1 MRLVNL
7 FLYTLCGTLLLCT
20 PFAIDRTLVNGI
32 VMGKLFWAQGI
43 ISLLAV
49 ATIFAVLSRDDKPS
63 FSFRREDAL
72 PLLIAGWNLAIYPW
86 GLNPEP
92 QKLLFGGGLL
102 ALWFLLRSLLQR
114 YPWLKGYLLFA
125 LVLTGIAEAI
135 EGIQQLEGY
144 AYSNHSLF
152 PLTGTFFNPGPY
164 SGYLAIILP
173 IGLDLFLRKS
183 LPTPIR
189 YTGAAYALLCLIVLP
204 AGMSRSAWIAACIAC
219 AWVYLAHRLD
229 WERLNRWQ
237 KRHRFI
243 TILALI
249 IGCGLLGIGGYR
261 LYSLKKDSADGR
273 VLLWKITTRAI
284 AEKPVQGTGLGGFPH
299 AYAEAQAEYM
309 ASGKASEQEKRIA
322 GCPEYAFNEYLHIG
336 TEQGIIGLT
345 LFIAWLGIWLYKSL
359 RHRRYA
365 CAGALIAFYLFAFA
379 SYPLRLP
386 EFWIVLIILGVIATS
401 EVSPIKGNFPK
412 HPEGYKRL
420 FLTAFA
426 LLGITCFLGQ
436 KAYYKAYQNWSRA
449 RMYYNNKAYES
460 ALPEYQSLY
469 PLLSHKPEFL
479 FEIAQCLGQT
489 GQYERANAC
498 LIRAIKLSAD
508 PMLYYV
514 LAKNEQALKQYPEA
528 EEHLT
533 HAIDILPERIYPYYL
548 LAHLYAEPDFFHP
561 EKLREASDSVLRKVP
576 KIESPAI
583 REMREKVRKICP
595 DHAPTSSHNLLL

>member
-229 WERLNRWQ
+229 WERLNR
-237 KRHRFI
+237 
-243 TILALI
+243 
-249 IGCGLLGIGGYR
+249 
-261 LYSLKKDSADGR
+261 
-273 VLLWKITTRAI
+273 
-284 AEKPVQGTGLGGFPH
+284 
-299 AYAEAQAEYM
+299 
-309 ASGKASEQEKRIA
+309 
-322 GCPEYAFNEYLHIG
+322 
-336 TEQGIIGLT
+336 
-345 LFIAWLGIWLYKSL
+345 
-359 RHRRYA
+359 
-365 CAGALIAFYLFAFA
+365 
-379 SYPLRLP
+379 
-386 EFWIVLIILGVIATS
+386 
-401 EVSPIKGNFPK
+401 
-412 HPEGYKRL
+412 
-420 FLTAFA
+420 
-426 LLGITCFLGQ
+426 
-436 KAYYKAYQNWSRA
+436 
-449 RMYYNNKAYES
+449 
-460 ALPEYQSLY
+460 
-469 PLLSHKPEFL
+469 
-479 FEIAQCLGQT
+479 
-489 GQYERANAC
+489 
-498 LIRAIKLSAD
+498 
-508 PMLYYV
+508 
-514 LAKNEQALKQYPEA
+514 
-528 EEHLT
+528 
-533 HAIDILPERIYPYYL
+533 
-548 LAHLYAEPDFFHP
+548 
-561 EKLREASDSVLRKVP
+561 
-576 KIESPAI
+576 
-583 REMREKVRKICP
+583 
-595 DHAPTSSHNLLL
+595 

>member
-1 MRLVNL
+1 MRLINL

-219 AWVYLAHRLD
+219 AWVYLTHRLD

-237 KRHRFI
+237 KRHRFS

-299 AYAEAQAEYM
+299 GIRVQRIPAHRHGARHHRINPIHRMAQYM
-309 ASGKASEQEKRIA
+309 ALQKPPTPKIRLRRGAYRV
-322 GCPEYAFNEYLHIG
+322 L
-336 TEQGIIGLT
+336 
-345 LFIAWLGIWLYKSL
+345 SL
-359 RHRRYA
+359 RIR
-365 CAGALIAFYLFAFA
+365 LLPPA
-379 SYPLRLP
+379 SPG
-386 EFWIVLIILGVIATS
+386 VLDRIDHFRS
-401 EVSPIKGNFPK
+401 DR
-412 HPEGYKRL
+412 H
-420 FLTAFA
+420 
-426 LLGITCFLGQ
+426 
-436 KAYYKAYQNWSRA
+436 
-449 RMYYNNKAYES
+449 
-460 ALPEYQSLY
+460 
-469 PLLSHKPEFL
+469 
-479 FEIAQCLGQT
+479 
-489 GQYERANAC
+489 ERG
-498 LIRAIKLSAD
+498 
-508 PMLYYV
+508 
-514 LAKNEQALKQYPEA
+514 
-528 EEHLT
+528 
-533 HAIDILPERIYPYYL
+533 
-548 LAHLYAEPDFFHP
+548 
-561 EKLREASDSVLRKVP
+561 
-576 KIESPAI
+576 
-583 REMREKVRKICP
+583 
-595 DHAPTSSHNLLL
+595 